1 MRHTPVTKLLLV
13 AIVAGFGLQLWSDT
27 SGTASLTALG
37 ANERTAVL
45 AGESW
50 RLLTSMFLHGG
61 FVHLALN
68 AWGLYQLGTLFES
81 WLGSTRMAVTYFVT
95 GIAGSLASIAWT
107 QGPSVG
113 ASGAIFGLLGALI
126 AFLLRRHAA
135 LSPQGKS
142 ILSQL
147 VMWAV
152 INVFFGFSTPGIDNA
167 AHLGGCAAGFLLGLT
182 LRERGSYRSVAEA

>member
-1 MRHTPVTKLLLV
+1 MRRAPVTRLLLV
-13 AIVAGFGLQLWSDT
+13 AIVAVYGLQLWGGT
-27 SGTASLTALG
+27 SGTDLVALG

-45 AGESW
+45 AGQSW

-61 FVHLALN
+61 FLHLVLN
-68 AWGLYQLGTLFES
+68 AWALYQLGTLFES
-81 WLGSTRMAVTYFVT
+81 WLGSIRMLVTYFVT

-126 AFLLRRHAA
+126 AFLLRRRGE
-135 LSPQGKS
+135 LSPAGKA

-167 AHLGGCAAGFLLGLT
+167 AHLGGCAAGFLLGLL

>member
-1 MRHTPVTKLLLV
+1 MRRAPVTKLLLV
-13 AIVAGFGLQLWSDT
+13 AIIAAFGLQIWGET
-27 SGTASLTALG
+27 SGTDLVALG
-37 ANERTAVL
+37 ANERTSVL
-45 AGESW
+45 AGQYW

-61 FVHLALN
+61 FLHLVLN

-81 WLGSTRMAVTYFVT
+81 WLGSTRMLGTYFVS
-95 GIAGSLASIAWT
+95 GIAGSVASIVWT
-107 QGPSVG
+107 QMPSVG

-126 AFLLRRHAA
+126 AFLVKRHEA

-152 INVFFGFSTPGIDNA
+152 INVFIGASTPGIDNA
-167 AHLGGCAAGFLLGLT
+167 AHLGGCAAGFLIGLL

>member
-1 MRHTPVTKLLLV
+1 MRRAPVTKLLLV
-13 AIVAGFGLQLWSDT
+13 AIVAAFGLQIWGET
-27 SGTASLTALG
+27 SGTDLVALG
-37 ANERTAVL
+37 ANERTSVL
-45 AGESW
+45 AGQYW

-61 FVHLALN
+61 FLHLVLN

-81 WLGSTRMAVTYFVT
+81 WLGSTRMLATYFVS
-95 GIAGSLASIAWT
+95 GIAGSVASIVWT
-107 QGPSVG
+107 QMPSVG

-126 AFLLRRHAA
+126 AFLVKRHEA

-152 INVFFGFSTPGIDNA
+152 INVVIGASTPGIDNA
-167 AHLGGCAAGFLLGLT
+167 AHLGGCAAGFLIGLL

>member
-1 MRHTPVTKLLLV
+1 MRRAPVTKLLLL
-13 AIVAGFGLQLWSDT
+13 AIVAAFGLQIWGET
-27 SGTASLTALG
+27 SGTDLVALG
-37 ANERTAVL
+37 ANERAAVL
-45 AGESW
+45 AGQSW

-61 FVHLALN
+61 FLHLALN

-81 WLGSTRMAVTYFVT
+81 WLGSTRMLGTYFVT

-107 QGPSVG
+107 QVPSVG
-113 ASGAIFGLLGALI
+113 ASGAIFGLLGGLI

-152 INVFFGFSTPGIDNA
+152 INVFFGLQTPGIDNA
-167 AHLGGCAAGFLLGLT
+167 AHLGGCAAGFLLGLL

>member
-1 MRHTPVTKLLLV
+1 MSRAPVTKLLLV
-13 AIVAGFGLQLWSDT
+13 AIVAIFGLQIWGET
-27 SGTASLTALG
+27 SGTDLVALG
-37 ANERTAVL
+37 ANERTSVL
-45 AGESW
+45 AGQYW

-61 FVHLALN
+61 FLHLALN

-81 WLGSTRMAVTYFVT
+81 WLGSTRMLGTYFVS
-95 GIAGSLASIAWT
+95 GIAGSVASIVWT
-107 QGPSVG
+107 QMPSVG

-126 AFLLRRHAA
+126 AFLLKRHEA

-152 INVFFGFSTPGIDNA
+152 INVFIGASTPGIDNA
-167 AHLGGCAAGFLLGLT
+167 AHLGGCAAGFLIGLL

>member
-1 MRHTPVTKLLLV
+1 MRRAPVTKLLLV
-13 AIVAGFGLQLWSDT
+13 AIVAVFGLQIWGET
-27 SGTASLTALG
+27 SGTDLVALG

-45 AGESW
+45 AGQSW

-61 FVHLALN
+61 FLHLALN

-81 WLGSTRMAVTYFVT
+81 WLGSTRMLVTYFVT

-107 QGPSVG
+107 QMPSVG
-113 ASGAIFGLLGALI
+113 ASGAIFGLLGGLI

-152 INVFFGFSTPGIDNA
+152 INVVIGASTPGIDNA
-167 AHLGGCAAGFLLGLT
+167 AHLGGCAAGLLIGLL

>member
-1 MRHTPVTKLLLV
+1 MSRAPVTKLLLV
-13 AIVAGFGLQLWSDT
+13 AIVAFFGLQIWGET
-27 SGTASLTALG
+27 SGTDLVALG
-37 ANERTAVL
+37 ANERTSVL
-45 AGESW
+45 AGQYW

-61 FVHLALN
+61 FLHLALN

-81 WLGSTRMAVTYFVT
+81 WLGSTRMLATYFVS
-95 GIAGSLASIAWT
+95 GIAGSVASIVWT
-107 QGPSVG
+107 QMPSVG

-126 AFLLRRHAA
+126 AFLLKRHEA

-152 INVFFGFSTPGIDNA
+152 INVVIGASTPGIDNA
-167 AHLGGCAAGFLLGLT
+167 AHLGGCAAGFLIGLL

>member
-1 MRHTPVTKLLLV
+1 MRHTPVTKLLLL
-13 AIVAGFGLQLWSDT
+13 AIVAGFGLQIWSET
-27 SGTASLTALG
+27 SGTSLTALG

-45 AGESW
+45 AGEPW

-68 AWGLYQLGTLFES
+68 AWGLYQLGSLFES

-107 QGPSVG
+107 QVPSVG

-167 AHLGGCAAGFLLGLT
+167 AHLGGCAAGFVLGLM
-182 LRERGSYRSVAEA
+182 LRERESYRSVAEA